1 LYPFCQQRSA
11 AKENKTLVVWGDSSA
26 TVWSP
31 VFETIAK
38 QDNYTLLRIA
48 MLSCPPIAGAS
59 KVIFKYPQSRLYCSD
74 GVSQQKVLDYINIV
88 KPDMVVI
95 IAAWNEYSTEQT
107 GELLIDRR
115 YDPQVASTET
125 TKQVLERNLPE
136 TLKQLS
142 EMSKVLVFRS
152 WPILTSTPNTRV
164 ISSLGISKHEAIVP
178 QAEFEKETELIN
190 QIFDSLSSP
199 QIRFFSP
206 ADKVCDGVVCHSERF
221 GVRFYSDFYH
231 ITPRGSLSF
240 MDELQNA
247 ISQALKQN

>member
-1 LYPFCQQRSA
+1 
-11 AKENKTLVVWGDSSA
+11 
-26 TVWSP
+26 
-31 VFETIAK
+31 
-38 QDNYTLLRIA
+38 
-48 MLSCPPIAGAS
+48 
-59 KVIFKYPQSRLYCSD
+59 
-74 GVSQQKVLDYINIV
+74 VLDYLHQI
-88 KPDMVVI
+88 KPDLVVL
-95 IAAWNEYSTEQT
+95 IAAWNQYS
-107 GELLIDRR
+107 GDPAKELLLDRR
-115 YDPQVASTET
+115 QDVQVATAET

-142 EMSKVLVFRS
+142 EVSNVLVFRS

-178 QAEFEKETELIN
+178 QAEFEKETKLIN
-190 QIFDSLSSP
+190 QIFDSLASP

-206 ADKVCDGVVCHSERF
+206 ADKVCDGVACHSERF